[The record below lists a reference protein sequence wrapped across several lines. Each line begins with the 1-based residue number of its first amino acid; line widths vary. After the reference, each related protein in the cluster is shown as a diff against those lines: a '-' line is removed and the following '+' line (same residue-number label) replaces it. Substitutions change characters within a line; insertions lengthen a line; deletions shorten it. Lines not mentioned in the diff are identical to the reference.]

1 MDPRVNAKKY
11 GRTGVVIGNG
21 YINTDWDEAAAASN
35 DPTADKRPYHAVGP
49 KTDFSKAPQEDRIAF
64 TIIRYANGTPYKAVP
79 YAVQGRTGDNSP
91 NMPINFIVNGL
102 AGDDQDEVAD
112 QIQVVGL
119 HLGEGSVQMGGSGR
133 TQNVGK
139 YSFPPGTLIGTRVP
153 AQGKWG
159 NSKEEEIDRD
169 NVALEPFPLNPNTI
183 RTTLLDRGRM
193 LRALRELS
201 AANPRRPGALLVLQ
215 GNPAIAYSQDAKEI
229 LHVLLN
235 QVYQDRV
242 TVILG
247 LDIPGK
253 NAAFEGRQL
262 LEKAIAASFNVPP
275 LNPGNGEYTA
285 CKEALDERVDL
296 LHKAYEAERGR
307 ESSLTGRLIIEPME
321 ALVMAAIDRKNNSLR
336 KVLGVSVAPIHESNP
351 MLALNLIPYS
361 R

>member
-153 AQGKWG
+153 PRGKWG

-193 LRALRELS
+193 LRALREIV
-201 AANPRRPGALLVLQ
+201 AANPRSPVGPFVLR
-215 GNPAIAYSQDAKEI
+215 GNSAIAYSQDAKEI
-229 LHVLLN
+229 LYVLLN
-235 QVYQDRV
+235 QVYLSRMADVQ
-242 TVILG
+242 G
-247 LDIPGK
+247 PGFD
-253 NAAFEGRQL
+253 NGSAFAGRQE
-262 LEKAIAASFNVPP
+262 LEKAIAASFNIPAP
-275 LNPGNGEYTA
+275 NPGIVEYDG
-285 CKEALDERVDL
+285 CKLALEMRITQ
-296 LHKAYEAERGR
+296 LHKAYEDEITRGT
-307 ESSLTGRLIIEPME
+307 SLTGRLVIEPME
-321 ALVMAAIDRKNNSLR
+321 ALVMAAIDRKNNALR